1 MWAISYGCSTIAF
14 VARDFFNRPC
24 QFTLPL
30 AHNINFGGFGWHK
43 INYGENCFAEKK
55 LNPAENV
62 INSDRNTQKKFLASI
77 GGKLLVTSGVSTYFR

>member
-1 MWAISYGCSTIAF
+1 MKF

-62 INSDRNTQKKFLASI
+62 INSDRNTQKKTTYALKTPSVVALPFMY
-77 GGKLLVTSGVSTYFR
+77 GVVYIIISN